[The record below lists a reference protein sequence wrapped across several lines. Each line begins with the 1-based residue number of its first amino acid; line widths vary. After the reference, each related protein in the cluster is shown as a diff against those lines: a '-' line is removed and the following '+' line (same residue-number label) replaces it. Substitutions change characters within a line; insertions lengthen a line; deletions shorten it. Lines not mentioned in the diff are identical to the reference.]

1 MPGLLLWRLLSEFYM
16 ETILL
21 LIEIFNFRLQGIF
34 WSGASIGTLII
45 FTLAGYIAD
54 TLGWEAVFY
63 VTGCFSLVWVVF
75 WFLLVADTPA
85 DHPRISKEEREYIET
100 SIGQSSTLN
109 RKNLKIPWKKILT
122 SAPVWGIVIG
132 HAASNWGNYTLNQQ
146 LPTYLSNVL
155 RYRLSFNGVLSSIC
169 YFFQTLVCLIG
180 SWITDLIITKQFLK
194 TLTIRKMNTIMGL
207 WLPGACALLAVVA
220 GCQAELAV
228 VLFALAAGLNTLSV
242 CGCKTGMLDIAPD
255 FAGIVFGV
263 SNTVANIPGFMGPAI
278 VGALLTDYS
287 NTNQWYY
294 VFSLG

>member
-1 MPGLLLWRLLSEFYM
+1 MILVFY
-16 ETILL
+16 
-21 LIEIFNFRLQGIF
+21 FRLQGIF

-100 SIGQSSTLN
+100 SIGQSSSLD
-109 RKNLKIPWKKILT
+109 RKNLNIPWKKILT
-122 SAPVWGIVIG
+122 SAPVWGIVLG

-155 RYRLSFNGVLSSIC
+155 RYSLSFNGVLSSIC
-169 YFFQTLVCLIG
+169 YIFQTLVCLIG
-180 SWITDLIITKQFLK
+180 SWLTDLIISKQLLK
-194 TLTIRKMNTIMGL
+194 TLTIRKINTILGL

-242 CGCKTGMLDIAPD
+242 SGCKTGMLDIAPD

-294 VFSLG
+294 VFFLG